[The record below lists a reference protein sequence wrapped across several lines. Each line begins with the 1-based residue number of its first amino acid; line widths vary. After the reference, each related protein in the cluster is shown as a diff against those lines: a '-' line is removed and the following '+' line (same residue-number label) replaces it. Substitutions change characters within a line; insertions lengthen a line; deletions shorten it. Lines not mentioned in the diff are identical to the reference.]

1 VQIFKKLLFVLT
13 SAERKHSDLLIII
26 ISDMVS
32 LDFITFFMAIIT
44 NPNPFEVS
52 TIFNSAYVKT
62 QVV

>member
-1 VQIFKKLLFVLT
+1 MQIFKKLLFVLT
-13 SAERKHSDLLIII
+13 SAERKHSDLLII